1 MGTRHKNDAGQAL
14 ILFAFTII
22 VLMGFAG
29 MGIDMGYLRYMR
41 RTMQAAT
48 DSAAL
53 AGTAE
58 LGYGDVTAAARA
70 DAATNGFTNG
80 SKGTRVTVN
89 NPPLSGPHQGN
100 LRYVEVLISQ
110 NQPTFF
116 MKVLG
121 IYSHMVSTRA
131 VGYSGVSGACVYSL
145 DPTAS
150 SAFVVSGNSDL
161 SAQCGIL
168 DNSNNSTAAL
178 VQNGGGCLSAKYIGV
193 VGQFKDNS
201 SCLPSPT
208 PETGIAGFTDPLA
221 YLQPPTVG
229 PCPTAPAIGSSSV
242 SISGGTQTLYPGV
255 YCGGI
260 NISGGSTNV
269 TFSPGTYII
278 NGGGLSVTGGAN
290 VQGDGVTFYLT
301 GTSSS
306 YKGVSIAG
314 GSNSFLSAPDTGTYA
329 GILFF
334 QDRSITSN
342 SSGSGSSIAGGSG
355 VAVQGTL
362 YFPTT
367 NLQYSG
373 TSTNTHYTII
383 IADTVK
389 ITDNTFFPDTYQTDP
404 NGFSPIHS
412 AILVE

>member
-1 MGTRHKNDAGQAL
+1 MARHKSDAGQAL
-14 ILFAFTII
+14 ILFACTMI

-29 MGIDMGYLRYMR
+29 MGIDVGYLRYMR
-41 RTMQAAT
+41 RTMQAAA

-58 LGYGDVTAAARA
+58 LGYGDVTSAARA

-80 SKGTRVTVN
+80 TKGTTVTVN
-89 NPPLSGPHQGN
+89 NPPLSGPHEGN
-100 LRYVEVLISQ
+100 SRYVEVLISQ
-110 NQPTFF
+110 DEPTFF

-121 IYSHMVSTRA
+121 IKSHMVSTRA
-131 VGYSGVSGACVYSL
+131 VGYSGISGACVYAL
-145 DPTAS
+145 DPSAS
-150 SAFVVSGNSDL
+150 SAFVVSGNADL
-161 SAQCGIL
+161 TSQCGLL
-168 DNSNNSTAAL
+168 DNSNNSSAAL

-201 SCLPSPT
+201 SCAPSPT
-208 PETGIAGFTDPLA
+208 PVTGIAAFTDPLA

-229 PCPTAPAIGSSSV
+229 TCTAGTTNV
-242 SISGGTQTLYPGV
+242 SITGGSQTLYPGT
-255 YCGGI
+255 YCSGI
-260 NISGGSTNV
+260 KISGGSTNV

-278 NGGGLSVTGGAN
+278 NGGGISISGGAN
-290 VQGDGVTFYLT
+290 VYGDGVTFYLT

-306 YKGVSIAG
+306 YKGVSISG
-314 GSNSFLSAPDTGTYA
+314 GSNSFLGAPDTGTYA
-329 GILFF
+329 GILFY
-334 QDRSITSN
+334 QDKTVTSSP

-383 IADTVK
+383 VADTVQ
-389 ITDNTFFPDTYQTDP
+389 ITNNTYFPDTYDQDP

>member
-1 MGTRHKNDAGQAL
+1 MARLKNDAGQAL
-14 ILFAFTII
+14 ILFAFTMI

-58 LGYGDVTAAARA
+58 LGYGDVTAAAQA
-70 DAATNGFTNG
+70 DASTNGFTNG
-80 SKGTRVTVN
+80 SKGTSVTVN

-100 LRYVEVLISQ
+100 PRYVEVLISQ

-121 IYSHMVSTRA
+121 VDSHMVSTRA
-131 VGYSGVSGACVYSL
+131 VGYSGISGACIYTL
-145 DPTAS
+145 DPSAS
-150 SAFVVSGNSDL
+150 SAFVVSGSANL

-178 VQNGGGCLSAKYIGV
+178 VTNGGGCLSAKYIGV
-193 VGQFKDNS
+193 VGQFKNNS
-201 SCLPSPT
+201 SCVPSPT
-208 PETGIAGFTDPLA
+208 PASGIAPFSDPLA
-221 YLQPPTVG
+221 YLQPPVVG
-229 PCPTAPAIGSSSV
+229 ACDYNSV
-242 SISGGTQTLYPGV
+242 SITGGTPTLYPGV

-260 NISGGSTNV
+260 NISGGSTDV
-269 TFSPGTYII
+269 TFSPGTYIV
-278 NGGGLSVTGGAN
+278 NGGGMNVSGGAN
-290 VQGDGVTFYLT
+290 VQGDGVTFYIT

-306 YKGVSIAG
+306 FKGVSITG
-314 GSNSFLSAPDTGTYA
+314 GSNSELIAPTSGTYA
-329 GILFF
+329 GILFY
-334 QDRSITSN
+334 QDRSISSP
-342 SSGSGSSIAGGSG
+342 SSGADSNIAGGSG
-355 VAVQGTL
+355 TAVQGTL

-367 NLQYSG
+367 NLSYSG
-373 TSTNTHYTII
+373 TSVNSAYTII
-383 IADTVK
+383 VADTLQ
-389 ITDNTFFPDTYQTDP
+389 ITNNTYFPDTYSTNP

-412 AILVE
+412 AVLVE